1 MKMKG
6 FQVKS
11 TCAMSFLLSNAT
23 RIKGGKMRRTI
34 LAWRIV
40 AVAGLMLFALSA
52 CASRQTTAP
61 TMTDDQTTAPSS
73 EISNEEALARQ
84 QALEEQQRQ
93 DEADRRQ
100 FESERNRF
108 VYEDIF
114 FARNQYRLDENARR
128 EMEWKAA
135 WLLTHPDIK
144 VLIEGHCDEGGRP
157 EDNLALGMRRAGEV
171 QSFFL
176 RRGIARERLTAISY
190 GKERPVATG
199 EGEEVRAKNR
209 RVRTII
215 VDE

>member
-6 FQVKS
+6 FQAKS
-11 TCAMSFLLSNAT
+11 TWAMSFLSLNAT
-23 RIKGGKMRRTI
+23 RIKGGKMRRTL

-40 AVAGLMLFALSA
+40 AVSGLMLFALSA

-135 WLLTHPDIK
+135 WLLTYPDIK

-176 RRGIARERLTAISY
+176 RRGVARERLTAISY

-209 RVRTII
+209 RVRTLII
-215 VDE
+215 DE

>member
-11 TCAMSFLLSNAT
+11 TCAMNFLLSNVT

-135 WLLTHPDIK
+135 WLLTYPDIK

-209 RVRTII
+209 RVRTLII
-215 VDE
+215 DE

>member
-6 FQVKS
+6 FQAKS
-11 TCAMSFLLSNAT
+11 TRAMSFLSSNAT
-23 RIKGGKMRRTI
+23 RIKGGKMRRTL

-135 WLLTHPDIK
+135 WLLTYPDIK

-176 RRGIARERLTAISY
+176 RRGIARVRLSAISY

-209 RVRTII
+209 RVRTLI

>member
-1 MKMKG
+1 
-6 FQVKS
+6 
-11 TCAMSFLLSNAT
+11 
-23 RIKGGKMRRTI
+23 MRRTI

-128 EMEWKAA
+128 EMEWKAV
-135 WLLTHPDIK
+135 WLLTYPDIK

-215 VDE
+215 VAQ

>member
-6 FQVKS
+6 FQAKS
-11 TCAMSFLLSNAT
+11 TRAMSFLSSNAT

>member
-209 RVRTII
+209 RVRTLI